1 MIIKSITEARAR
13 ERFRKGIERTE
24 RSPIFSAFTPEHFRQ
39 RSAFITCIVKFSRRI
54 VEQEGL
60 P

>member
-1 MIIKSITEARAR
+1 MIIKSITEAR

-24 RSPIFSAFTPEHFRQ
+24 RILIFSAFTLEYFRQ

-54 VEQEGL
+54 VEQGGL